1 MRFMS
6 DINFQNFE
14 DYECDDYE
22 ARERRKSRNDSK
34 TLAIKIILAVLCF
47 LLFSEAIIYLF
58 IVPCLNPV
66 KVSWRGLSG
75 YTEAEMNG
83 VIQSVSKKNWMNFS
97 RNEVSSLISTVP
109 GIESVKV
116 VKRFPDRVVLTVK
129 ERVPVAMVCV
139 NQGGRTMPVQVD
151 RNGILFPSKSP
162 TVAMSLPLISGIP
175 VEHIPEG
182 MRLPAKYR
190 GLIDQISVLRDLPQ
204 NYFAGIS
211 EIHVVPKE
219 YGNYEL
225 VLFPLHS
232 RTKVFVDRQLNEE
245 TLKYMMVTIDVVN
258 TLEKDVSLIDLR
270 YGSVVYYNR
279 QNERGDGLD

>member
-1 MRFMS
+1 MS
-6 DINFQNFE
+6 DVSFQNFE
-14 DYECDDYE
+14 EYEDYEIE
-22 ARERRKSRNDSK
+22 GRKKSKSDSK
-34 TLAIKIILAVLCF
+34 TLAIKVILAVLCF
-47 LLFSEAIIYLF
+47 LLFSEAVIYLF

-66 KVSWRGLSG
+66 KISWRGLAG
-75 YTEAEMNG
+75 YSEAEMNT
-83 VIQSVSKKNWMNFS
+83 VIAPVSKRNWIHFTKG
-97 RNEVSSLISTVP
+97 EVCSLVGTVA
-109 GIESVKV
+109 GIESVNV
-116 VKRFPDRVVLTVK
+116 VKRFPDRVILTVK
-129 ERVPVAMVCV
+129 ERVPVAMICV
-139 NQGGRTMPVQVD
+139 TQGGRTVPVQVD
-151 RNGILFPSKSP
+151 KNGILFPP
-162 TVAMSLPLISGIP
+162 TAQTISLSLPLISGIP

-190 GLIDQISVLRDLPQ
+190 GLIDQIATLRALPQ

-225 VLFPLHS
+225 VLYPLHS
-232 RTKVFVDRQLNEE
+232 QTKVYVDRQLNEE

-258 TLEKDVSLIDLR
+258 TLEKDVSVIDLR

>member
-14 DYECDDYE
+14 DYEYDDYE

-47 LLFSEAIIYLF
+47 LLFSEEIIYLF

-116 VKRFPDRVVLTVK
+116 AKRFPDRVVLTVK

-151 RNGILFPSKSP
+151 RNGILFPSKSQ